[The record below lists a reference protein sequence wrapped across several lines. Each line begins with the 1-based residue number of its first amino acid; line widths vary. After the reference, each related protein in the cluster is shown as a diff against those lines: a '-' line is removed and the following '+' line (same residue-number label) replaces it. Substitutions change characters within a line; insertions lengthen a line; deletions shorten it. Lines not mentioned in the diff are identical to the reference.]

1 MLGIASLASYPPM
14 GKRELYS
21 LFATH
26 GTPGPQPRC
35 NLSGASRVV
44 PPRRPDAVYR
54 EASVTEHPM
63 LLSSPPPYPELM
75 RMAGIRGRV
84 LLEAIVDTVGRVE
97 PSSIRI
103 LASPSPGFD
112 EPTRR
117 WAASAR
123 FRPARLEGRAVR
135 VLVNLPIDF
144 ATTSGG

>member
-1 MLGIASLASYPPM
+1 
-14 GKRELYS
+14 
-21 LFATH
+21 
-26 GTPGPQPRC
+26 
-35 NLSGASRVV
+35 
-44 PPRRPDAVYR
+44 
-54 EASVTEHPM
+54 M
-63 LLSSPPPYPELM
+63 LLSSPPPYPEVM

>member
-26 GTPGPQPRC
+26 GTPGREPRC

-44 PPRRPDAVYR
+44 PPGTVGGTVVKQDRDRPTLLGTGAMAV
-54 EASVTEHPM
+54 
-63 LLSSPPPYPELM
+63 
-75 RMAGIRGRV
+75 V
-84 LLEAIVDTVGRVE
+84 LHEAIVDTVGRVE

-123 FRPARLEGRAVR
+123 FRPARLDGRAVR